1 MPRNPENKN
10 EFIAGMLP
18 TVSIKHPE
26 TGVTV
31 NYFVD
36 GRMQELRNVND
47 FMDKIT
53 SIDDDVWELLSTKD
67 KNIITYEFMGETIN

>member
-18 TVSIKHPE
+18 IVNIKHPE
-26 TGVTV
+26 TGATVT
-31 NYFVD
+31 YFVD

-53 SIDDDVWELLSTKD
+53 CFDDDVWELLSPEARNT
-67 KNIITYEFMGETIN
+67 IVYEYFGETIN

>member
-26 TGVTV
+26 RGVTV